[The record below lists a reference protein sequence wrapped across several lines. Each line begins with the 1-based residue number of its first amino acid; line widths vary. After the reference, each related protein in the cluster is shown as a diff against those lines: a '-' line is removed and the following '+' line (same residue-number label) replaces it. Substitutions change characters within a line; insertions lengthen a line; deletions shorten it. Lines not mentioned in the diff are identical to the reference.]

1 MANKYYQRKY
11 APQLKAFRGRP
22 DFTPFLDVF
31 FLLLIFLVMSLPF
44 VQLSGVEVTLPQIN
58 AGRVRAGLE
67 RFIIT
72 ISNTPDGGSQLYFN
86 DKPLTLDGLAEE
98 LSEVSRK
105 SDMKMVIIRADA
117 NTLLVVVDTN
127 RPETV
132 AARFGLS
139 TFLATGQAE
148 KSDRNSQHSFA
159 PIVE

>member
-117 NTLLVVVDTN
+117 NTTHAVVTEVM
-127 RPETV
+127 TV

-139 TFLATGQAE
+139 TLLATGQAE

>member
-117 NTLLVVVDTN
+117 NTTHAVVTEVM
-127 RPETV
+127 TV

>member
-1 MANKYYQRKY
+1 MTNKIFYKRKY
-11 APQLKAFRGRP
+11 APRLQAYRGRP
-22 DFTPFLDVF
+22 DCTPFLDVF

-117 NTLLVVVDTN
+117 NTTHAVVTEVM
-127 RPETV
+127 TV